1 MMKEKA
7 DKVDALYKEG
17 IDKMEE
23 ENKKISGYTKL
34 APYNK
39 PTYLIVIATLGA
51 ILNGSAQPILGVV
64 FAKMLGLLSAPK
76 EYLALMF
83 GEDYLQDEITKYTF
97 FMIGLAVANGIAI
110 VFQKY
115 SFGYLGNKVTQRVRE
130 VLYVNIL
137 QKNIGWFDER
147 DNGPSVLTSI
157 LSADAAA
164 INGVGGESIGP
175 TAESVFGM
183 IIGIGIGFYYAPLQA
198 TVCLLVSP
206 VMVIGATIDMQMMK
220 AADEDNKDAL
230 KEANL
235 LCGDTIVNYKTVQS
249 FGHEDTLVEKY
260 KELLMPV
267 HKISMGKAV
276 KSGAALGCSQFS
288 QYLVFAAM
296 FFFGGLIIKN
306 SVDDETGE
314 ATVNAEDVFIALFAI
329 MFGANAAGNAA
340 SFGPDMEKA
349 ESAA

>member
-1 MMKEKA
+1 
-7 DKVDALYKEG
+7 V
-17 IDKMEE
+17 
-23 ENKKISGYTKL
+23 
-34 APYNK
+34 
-39 PTYLIVIATLGA
+39 VATLGA
-51 ILNGSAQPILGVV
+51 IVNGTAQPILGVI
-64 FAKMLGLLSAPK
+64 FAKFLGILSAPK
-76 EYLALMF
+76 ELLAEVF
-83 GEDYLQDEITKYTF
+83 GEDFLQDEVTKFTIW
-97 FMIGLAVANGIAI
+97 MLIVAVVNGIAI

-130 VLYVNIL
+130 VLYVSIL
-137 QKNIGWFDER
+137 QKNIGWFDDR

-183 IIGIGIGFYYAPLQA
+183 IGGIAVGFYWAPLQA
-198 TVCLLVSP
+198 VVCLLVSP
-206 VMVIGATIDMQMMK
+206 IMVIGATIDMQMMK

-235 LCGDTIVNYKTVQS
+235 LCGDSIINYKTVQS
-249 FGHEDTLVEKY
+249 FGHEDKLVEKY

-267 HKISMGKAV
+267 HKVSMGKAV
-276 KSGAALGCSQFS
+276 KSGAALGCSQLS
-288 QYLVFAAM
+288 QYIVFAAM

-306 SVDDETGE
+306 SVDEETGE
-314 ATVNAEDVFIALFAI
+314 ATTSAEDVFIALFAI

-349 ESAA
+349 EAAA

>member
-1 MMKEKA
+1 M
-7 DKVDALYKEG
+7 V
-17 IDKMEE
+17 
-23 ENKKISGYTKL
+23 
-34 APYNK
+34 
-39 PTYLIVIATLGA
+39 ATLGA
-51 ILNGSAQPILGVV
+51 IVNGTAQPVLGVI
-64 FAKMLGLLSAPK
+64 FAKFLGILSAPK
-76 EYLALMF
+76 ELLAEVF
-83 GEDYLQDEITKYTF
+83 GEDFLQDEVTKFTIW
-97 FMIGLAVANGIAI
+97 MLIVAVVNGIAI

-130 VLYVNIL
+130 VLYVSIL

-183 IIGIGIGFYYAPLQA
+183 IGGIAVGFYWAPLQA
-198 TVCLLVSP
+198 VVCLLVSP
-206 VMVIGATIDMQMMK
+206 IMVIGATIDMQMMK

-235 LCGDTIVNYKTVQS
+235 LCGDSIINYKTVQS
-249 FGHEDTLVEKY
+249 FGHEDKLVEKY

-267 HKISMGKAV
+267 HKVSMSKAV
-276 KSGAALGCSQFS
+276 KSGAAFGCSQLS
-288 QYLVFAAM
+288 QYIVFAAM

-306 SVDDETGE
+306 SVDEETGE
-314 ATVNAEDVFIALFAI
+314 ATTSAEDVFIALFAI

-349 ESAA
+349 EAAA

>member
-7 DKVDALYKEG
+7 DKADALYKEE

-34 APYNK
+34 QPYNK
-39 PTYLIVIATLGA
+39 PFGLIIVATLGA
-51 ILNGSAQPILGVV
+51 IVNGSAQPILGVI
-64 FAKMLGLLSAPK
+64 FAKFLGVLSVDK
-76 EYLALMF
+76 DILAFAF
-83 GEDYLQDEITKYTF
+83 GEDYLQDEVTKYTIW
-97 FMIGLAVANGIAI
+97 MVCLAAINGVAI

-130 VLYVNIL
+130 ALYINIL
-137 QKNIGWFDER
+137 QKNIGWFDQR

-183 IIGIGIGFYYAPLQA
+183 IGGIAIAFYFAPLQA

-206 VMVIGATIDMQMMK
+206 IMVIGATIDMQMMK

-235 LCGDTIVNYKTVQS
+235 LCGDSIINYKTVQS
-249 FGHEDTLVEKY
+249 FGHEEKLVEKY

-267 HKISMGKAV
+267 HEVSMGKAI
-276 KSGAALGCSQFS
+276 KSGAALGCSQLS
-288 QYLVFAAM
+288 
-296 FFFGGLIIKN
+296 
-306 SVDDETGE
+306 
-314 ATVNAEDVFIALFAI
+314 
-329 MFGANAAGNAA
+329 
-340 SFGPDMEKA
+340 
-349 ESAA
+349 